1 MPLQWYHP
9 QDFVFQDAWILNQL
23 LTLGGQ
29 WFPLRSSLM
38 MLRDGNTTALSWCNP
53 CHWIQFA
60 IKMSTRDIHPD
71 LVTLNFII
79 ACEKAQD
86 LKCTIRIWNSAY
98 QIYDNGKNPKSWN
111 LSERSITRNLKWSL
125 LKATIAYRFCCSASC
140 MVWPHDLCGR
150 KNHALEF
157 GCHRFLIHGEFEY
170 SQADDKGRFVNN
182 KTNWRKYKLQIIEW
196 SWSVKWLK
204 SR

>member
-1 MPLQWYHP
+1 M
-9 QDFVFQDAWILNQL
+9 I
-23 LTLGGQ
+23 
-29 WFPLRSSLM
+29 
-38 MLRDGNTTALSWCNP
+38 LRDGNTAAWSWCNP

-71 LVTLNFII
+71 IVTLNFII
-79 ACEKAQD
+79 AYEKAQG

-98 QIYDNGKNPKSWN
+98 QIYDNGRNPKSRYLFKD
-111 LSERSITRNLKWSL
+111 LSREISNSP

-140 MVWPHDLCGR
+140 LAWPLDLCGR

-157 GCHRFLIHGEFEY
+157 GCHRFLIRGEFEY